1 MIGPVSPL
9 SDQECQVLMLL
20 DSAGTTL
27 TDCRS
32 GRLRWA
38 LDAAD
43 VCVLLELGAE
53 LAGAAV
59 DPALSDRLGRLLGAD
74 FEQP

>member
-1 MIGPVSPL
+1 MLSGP
-9 SDQECQVLMLL
+9 EGQVLMLL

-27 TDCRS
+27 TSRQ
-32 GRLRWA
+32 GGQVRWA

-59 DPALSDRLGRLLGAD
+59 DPAVSDRLARLLGG
-74 FEQP
+74 EVET